1 MLIRCTVED
10 CTSAI
15 DGGGVL
21 VGGGSME
28 LVSST
33 IARCT
38 APERG
43 SAIRALPGS
52 HVLAISSEVTE
63 CSGHLNG
70 AINVAGKLALTNG
83 SRIRGCSTR
92 HGDGA
97 GGGGLAVEAGGAAL
111 LIESDIVDCSDTSG
125 WSIIY
130 GGGAAYVSARGSL
143 QLLNVQISNC
153 IGARYSTAITVGADA
168 SLTAARLTVTPPCGT
183 AWEDISKMNQ
193 YATFMPPAIYAHPD
207 ALQFSLSELR
217 VMMPD
222 GCNMSEAELVTTT
235 MAGIEDWTLCG
246 ASTCGPAADCT
257 LVPMVVNATPSTY
270 ALEASEP
277 CRADICRD
285 TGIDNDCCN
294 SAAGSDG
301 VDRSCAMAGY
311 APFPGGFS
319 SAEACNADD
328 IYQCC
333 PKASFVMNLSTPTC
347 ACPAPLFPVPDST
360 TAAPFLNV
368 PLDELLVPFISGCAS
383 PRQVGSASVM
393 GETSANVVMELH
405 KDQTHAPSETVTIAL
420 HMVGYGGALSSWSI
434 DPSLLPS
441 WLTLAR
447 YNGTITTDTAPII
460 AMFNASGVAEL
471 AATYEAQLPFYV
483 RSQQDAVISVPVL
496 FTVSASVVAARS
508 TWGAV
513 DEGARCSQA
522 THSSTAIISQPMH
535 TVLTV
540 PFTACDLDGLPVA
553 HRLPSTSDA
562 RAFSVSLHHQD
573 GVEASS
579 SGTEYT
585 AGVHYL
591 ANGRYELR
599 LELLV
604 RRNFTVTLL
613 LGDQQVGVQQAVR
626 AVCPATKEPLPNG
639 FDCGCQRG
647 SIFNEETALCE
658 PCPVGHYGSE
668 QRGAEAA
675 CLPCPTHAT
684 TEAPGSVAIE
694 SCVCNKGFL
703 ALANGVT
710 CGCTAGQYL
719 DVDAKVCL
727 PCPIGEYCS
736 EGATLGTRCP
746 VGFTTSGPGAEGLD
760 ECGCPTGT
768 YDSATADAAGATSC
782 KPCNGHMDCTRTGL
796 TLATVPLLPSR
807 WRLSNRTAS
816 AYKCTS
822 SACLGSEWNGTTND
836 NKYCAQ
842 GYEGPRCEWCSD
854 PDRYYD
860 ATTAT
865 CKDCGDMAGYALRQI
880 VILLAIAVA
889 LGILRA
895 AVLRAPRLL
904 VRTSRRLAQA
914 ATSMQQFGLQAK
926 FKCCLTFYQVYA
938 VRKSVYGFE
947 LPGSL
952 GGVMAFFDALSFD
965 VGSFIFPSWTC
976 LGGLTARLVFSG
988 LWPLVLMAMLALC
1001 LFGLEA
1007 ARKAPI
1013 QRALVRS
1020 LEAFVFISFCV
1031 LPSVTR
1037 SLFVAFQCESF
1048 GFDDSARPPE
1058 SRTYLLASLNIEC
1071 HTSAEHELIYIT
1083 AYIFIVLWPVAMPLL
1098 YAALLFRCRHAIL
1111 KHQPSTLS
1119 RAIRFLWFDYE
1130 DRCFWFE
1137 MVELGQKLVLTN
1149 FLLLVNLGEDG
1160 GNKLL
1165 RLFIGLL
1172 IALFGLTLQ
1181 LILQPFRKHTDDA
1194 IACGVRLMLVLFFIM
1209 GIMIKLCDTDGVN
1222 TVHSLLDAQV
1232 EASASCFTLVG
1243 VHTAEA
1249 VAWLILIAGLLV
1261 VLVPFGLLV
1270 QELAFSQSIP
1280 ILRDAQTMEPPMLL
1294 LRAGERYH
1302 LFLSHVWSTGQD
1314 QCAVI
1319 KRQLQLLLPGVVIF
1333 LDVDGT
1339 VHLPL
1344 PAHPTH
1350 VHRSVAHPLRTTPLQ
1365 ICRIS
1370 ATWRATCVQ
1379 RA

>member
-1 MLIRCTVED
+1 MPPEL
-10 CTSAI
+10 S
-15 DGGGVL
+15 GFVL
-21 VGGGSME
+21 EKVLRLSKNATANAERTLE
-28 LVSST
+28 LTIPISGTDSYVSSWAVKDSSVPFWLSLP
-33 IARCT
+33 ILQ
-38 APERG
+38 G
-43 SAIRALPGS
+43 S
-52 HVLAISSEVTE
+52 
-63 CSGHLNG
+63 
-70 AINVAGKLALTNG
+70 
-83 SRIRGCSTR
+83 
-92 HGDGA
+92 
-97 GGGGLAVEAGGAAL
+97 
-111 LIESDIVDCSDTSG
+111 
-125 WSIIY
+125 
-130 GGGAAYVSARGSL
+130 
-143 QLLNVQISNC
+143 
-153 IGARYSTAITVGADA
+153 IGATEPSGNL
-168 SLTAARLTVTPPCGT
+168 SLTA
-183 AWEDISKMNQ
+183 
-193 YATFMPPAIYAHPD
+193 
-207 ALQFSLSELR
+207 
-217 VMMPD
+217 
-222 GCNMSEAELVTTT
+222 
-235 MAGIEDWTLCG
+235 
-246 ASTCGPAADCT
+246 
-257 LVPMVVNATPSTY
+257 
-270 ALEASEP
+270 
-277 CRADICRD
+277 
-285 TGIDNDCCN
+285 
-294 SAAGSDG
+294 
-301 VDRSCAMAGY
+301 
-311 APFPGGFS
+311 
-319 SAEACNADD
+319 
-328 IYQCC
+328 
-333 PKASFVMNLSTPTC
+333 
-347 ACPAPLFPVPDST
+347 ST
-360 TAAPFLNV
+360 TGLAEDLAKPYEALLDLNV
-368 PLDELLVPFISGCAS
+368 TSQ
-383 PRQVGSASVM
+383 R
-393 GETSANVVMELH
+393 GETFVVRVSLYV
-405 KDQTHAPSETVTIAL
+405 TAP
-420 HMVGYGGALSSWSI
+420 
-434 DPSLLPS
+434 
-441 WLTLAR
+441 TLAR
-447 YNGTITTDTAPII
+447 TSIWGRPTNKRFCQPDAASDDEPIEVI
-460 AMFNASGVAEL
+460 VGEP
-471 AATYEAQLPFYV
+471 YE
-483 RSQQDAVISVPVL
+483 
-496 FTVSASVVAARS
+496 
-508 TWGAV
+508 
-513 DEGARCSQA
+513 
-522 THSSTAIISQPMH
+522 
-535 TVLTV
+535 V
-540 PFTACDLDGLPVA
+540 PFTACDFEGLAVDHEDKDSFA
-553 HRLPSTSDA
+553 AVL
-562 RAFSVSLHHQD
+562 
-573 GVEASS
+573 VERS
-579 SGTEYT
+579 SGASHSLSLAYDLPGTYVIQVSAPCLGEFGLWLSYT
-585 AGVHYL
+585 AADG
-591 ANGRYELR
+591 
-599 LELLV
+599 
-604 RRNFTVTLL
+604 
-613 LGDQQVGVQQAVR
+613 
-626 AVCPATKEPLPNG
+626 
-639 FDCGCQRG
+639 
-647 SIFNEETALCE
+647 
-658 PCPVGHYGSE
+658 
-668 QRGAEAA
+668 
-675 CLPCPTHAT
+675 T
-684 TEAPGSVAIE
+684 TEQVDIKRTVQVICHRASGQT
-694 SCVCNKGFL
+694 

-719 DVDAKVCL
+719 DVDAKVCRL
-727 PCPIGEYCS
+727 CPIGEYCS

-768 YDSATADAAGATSC
+768 YDSATADGAISC

-988 LWPLVLMAMLALC
+988 LWPLALMAVLALC

-1083 AYIFIVLWPVAMPLL
+1083 ACIFIVLWPVAMPLL

-1119 RAIRFLWFDYE
+1119 RAIRFLWFDYD

-1194 IACGVRLMLVLFFIM
+1194 IACVVRLMLVLFFIM

-1232 EASASCFTLVG
+1232 EASAFCFTLVG

-1249 VAWLILIAGLLV
+1249 VAWLIFCAGLLV

-1270 QELAFSQSIP
+1270 QKLAFSQSIP

-1350 VHRSVAHPLRTTPLQ
+1350 VHRSVAHPLRPTPLQ

-1370 ATWRATCVQ
+1370 ATWRATCVH